1 MTENSVLRL
10 HLKKEGNPMYKNIN
24 QNLMT
29 ENVKTPRLGV
39 APQVAL
45 SDDLPR
51 KTKYT
56 VDSWFVIGR
65 VEEGGH
71 KLNYLFHIMA
81 MEMPIP
87 IKPLSKK
94 WQVAYS
100 IIDEI
105 TGFYYSGDK
114 IYGDKFSA
122 MLMPQPTM
130 LEQPMIGRQNC
141 PSICMKMPVVE
152 GWEANFTM
160 PLKKS

>member
-56 VDSWFVIGR
+56 VDSWFV
-65 VEEGGH
+65 
-71 KLNYLFHIMA
+71 L
-81 MEMPIP
+81 
-87 IKPLSKK
+87 KPLSKK

-100 IIDEI
+100 IIDET

-130 LEQPMIGRQNC
+130 LEQPIIGQLNC